1 MKPNEL
7 AERSRTA
14 AAENNATVLSAL
26 AGAGDAGLRPG
37 ELAASV
43 GLPERTVRETVG
55 RLVDLGLV
63 LRDGKRKLWA
73 TAAGRSEVGA
83 GTPGLALAP
92 TLDAAIGCFPAEAQR
107 AFVRLLL
114 SAVIARHHLVDEHA
128 DGWAGFI
135 ALGPSKTGKTSIAKL
150 VCRVYGLDELQAIK
164 LAQDETAGSLV
175 ARRERDADTDTGY
188 RVRSSPLLELP
199 FATIDEWDKA
209 LEPVKSAASRLL
221 LGHTATEIEG
231 TRLTMRPTVL
241 VCLNTGRD
249 EGMRVLH
256 EAHIRRSVVLDTTP
270 LAGLVTDLDDAMH
283 GLFQETAVPRL
294 ILARLRPPATSLP
307 SDLRRVLRDELRAG
321 LTEEGW
327 ALSDVEPLA
336 RVALGRAA
344 LTDAPLEQAV
354 FATVLDALTCAATL
368 GHAHAGFSAR
378 LAPQLGA
385 RGALV
390 PNASAAEEDLAR
402 RRSATH
408 AVARKAAADRLAFE
422 AERERRAAIVVGARE
437 ELGRARDV
445 ERQAISRA
453 LAEAAKA
460 LRGARTTDALG
471 AAWSATE
478 PYLEQARR
486 WRTAQVN
493 TAAER
498 ARQAT
503 EARSLREQEA
513 QQRKAER
520 AWDAEQRKA
529 ERERWETRRSALAE
543 LIPYASAAELL
554 NALGRLKVMQW
565 VPAPPPPSDAGR
577 LQRLIHAAT
586 ASGHW
591 EVNGRYVSEAQAVQL
606 WQAAYDSADAQVVEH
621 GGRARPKQAKPK
633 PAPRTPSSRPLTRS
647 SKSARRR

>member
-7 AERSRTA
+7 AERSRAT

-43 GLPERTVRETVG
+43 GLSDRTVRETVG
-55 RLVDLGLV
+55 RLADLGLV
-63 LRDGKRKLWA
+63 RRDGKRKLWA

-114 SAVIARHHLVDEHA
+114 SAVIARHHLVDEYA

-150 VCRVYGLDELQAIK
+150 VCRVYGLDELQAIR
-164 LAQDETAGSLV
+164 LAQDETPGSLV
-175 ARRERDADTDTGY
+175 IRREREPAGW
-188 RVRSSPLLELP
+188 RVWSSPLLELP

-209 LEPVKSAASRLL
+209 PDLVKRAASRLL
-221 LGHTATEIEG
+221 LGHTATDFEG
-231 TRLTMRPTVL
+231 EPLTMRPTVL

-270 LAGLVTDLDDAMH
+270 LAGLVADLDEAMH
-283 GLFQETAVPRL
+283 RLFQETSVPRL
-294 ILARLRPPATSLP
+294 TLARLRPPATSLP
-307 SDLRRVLRDELRAG
+307 SDLRRLLRDELRAG
-321 LTEEGW
+321 LTEAGW

-354 FATVLDALTCAATL
+354 LATALDALTCAATV
-368 GHAHAGFSAR
+368 GHAQPGFSAR
-378 LAPQLGA
+378 LAPRLGA
-385 RGALV
+385 RGSLV
-390 PNASAAEEDLAR
+390 PDAGAAEEELAR
-402 RRSATH
+402 RRSATQ
-408 AVARKAAADRLAFE
+408 ATARKTTADRLAFE

-445 ERQAISRA
+445 DRQAIARA

-460 LRGARTTDALG
+460 LRGARTPDALE

-478 PYLEQARR
+478 TYLEQARS
-486 WRTAQVN
+486 WKTAQVN
-493 TAAER
+493 AAAER
-498 ARQAT
+498 ARQASGD
-503 EARSLREQEA
+503 RSRREQEA

-520 AWDAEQRKA
+520 ARDAEQRKA
-529 ERERWETRRSALAE
+529 ERERRETWRSALAE
-543 LIPYASAAELL
+543 LMPYASAAELL

-565 VPAPPPPSDAGR
+565 VPPPRPPSDAGR
-577 LQRLIHAAT
+577 LQRLIHAST

-591 EVNGRYVSEAQAVQL
+591 AVNGRYVSEAQAVQL
-606 WQAAYDSADAQVVEH
+606 WQTAYDDADARVAEL
-621 GGRARPKQAKPK
+621 GGRARPKQAKQK
-633 PAPRTPSSRPLTRS
+633 PTPRTPSSRPSTRRS
-647 SKSARRR
+647 TSARRR